1 MATRCGWCGEE
12 PLYVEY
18 HDREWG
24 VPVTDDRLLF
34 EFLILE
40 GAQAGLSWWTV
51 LQKREGYRR
60 AFADFDPA
68 AVATFTDE
76 QLTAL
81 RNDPG
86 IVRNRA
92 KIAAA
97 RGNARAFLEVQ
108 AEYGRFSDYLWG
120 FVNGQPVINHWQRLD
135 QVPATTPL
143 SDALSRDLKR
153 RRFKFVGSTICYAYL
168 QAVGVVMDHVT
179 GCFRHADLA
188 DAG

>member
-12 PLYVEY
+12 PLYIEY
-18 HDREWG
+18 HDHEWG
-24 VPVTDDRLLF
+24 VPVTDDRVLF

-60 AFADFDPA
+60 AFAGFDPA
-68 AVATFTDE
+68 TVAAFTDD
-76 QLTAL
+76 QLAAL
-81 RNDPG
+81 RDDPG

-97 RGNARAFLEVQ
+97 RGNARAFLDVQ
-108 AEYGRFSDYLWG
+108 AEFGGFSDYLWG

-153 RRFKFVGSTICYAYL
+153 RGFKFVGSTICYAYL

-179 GCFRHADLA
+179 DCFRYPDLA
-188 DAG
+188 DAE